1 MPIPPS
7 DSTEDFLEVYQLYDW
22 NKFRL
27 DLLEGNAGEG
37 LSPQEE
43 RCLRAIALDL
53 ERQQIAEKLSIQSST
68 VRDYLRKPYELIK
81 VLFDVEGRMTEKKA
95 RSLILSKY
103 KQSKLNSSTFIQDFA
118 LDHEVENGNSE
129 DAISVNEFVW
139 STLNEIQSF
148 VDKFHELCEIEA
160 YVEAFYLIFE
170 TDGYENSIYKFL
182 SSYGYLNT
190 IISVYE
196 KLAETWNPRKS
207 EKWEYLTMLACL
219 GDAYDRM
226 GDHEKAIDYYLNCLN
241 VAMEIDDVDN
251 IGGSLVNL
259 GLAYYWLGNYEEAID
274 CSRRGLEIAREISNR
289 EFESHA
295 LNNLG
300 LIYSD
305 LKEYHLAIDYYHFSL
320 EVKSNI
326 DDFLDD
332 GGSLINIGNTYREL
346 KRYEQALS
354 YLQRGIE
361 TAHQNHHSQ
370 FEANG
375 WFNLALALE
384 SLTQYSDALSA
395 YEKAQALY
403 QEMEM
408 FDHIEDCEE
417 SICLLREML
426 CCDT

>member
-1 MPIPPS
+1 MLTPSS
-7 DSTEDFLEVYQLYDW
+7 DSTEDFLEVYHLYDW
-22 NKFRL
+22 DKFHL
-27 DLLEGNAGEG
+27 DLLRGNAGEG

-103 KQSKLNSSTFIQDFA
+103 KQSKLNSSTFIQEFA
-118 LDHEVENGNSE
+118 FDHEVENGNLE
-129 DAISVNEFVW
+129 GAISVNELVW
-139 STLNEIQSF
+139 STLNEIQPF

-160 YVEAFYLIFE
+160 YVEAFYVIFE

-196 KLAETWNPRKS
+196 KLSETWNPRKS
-207 EKWEYLTMLACL
+207 EKWEFLTMLACL
-219 GDAYDRM
+219 GDACDRM
-226 GDHEKAIDYYLNCLN
+226 GDHKKAIDYYLNCLN
-241 VAMEIDDVDN
+241 MAIEIDDVDN

-259 GLAYYWLGNYEEAID
+259 GLTYYWLRDYEEAID
-274 CSRRGLEIAREISNR
+274 CSRRGLEVAREIGNR

-305 LKEYHLAIDYYHFSL
+305 LKEYRLAIDYYHFSL
-320 EVKSNI
+320 EVTFNS
-326 DDFLDD
+326 DGFLDD
-332 GGSLINIGNTYREL
+332 GGSLINIGDAYRKLEQ
-346 KRYEQALS
+346 YEQALS

-361 TAHQNHHSQ
+361 TAHQNHHKQ

-408 FDHIEDCEE
+408 FDHLKNSEE
-417 SICLLREML
+417 AICSLREIL
-426 CCDT
+426 DHDT

>member
-1 MPIPPS
+1 MPTPSS
-7 DSTEDFLEVYQLYDW
+7 DSTGDFLEVYHLYDW
-22 NKFRL
+22 DKFHL
-27 DLLEGNAGEG
+27 DLLQGNAGEG

-103 KQSKLNSSTFIQDFA
+103 KQSKLNSSTFIQEFA
-118 LDHEVENGNSE
+118 SDHEIENGNLE
-129 DAISVNEFVW
+129 GAISVNEFVW
-139 STLNEIQSF
+139 STLNEIQPF

-160 YVEAFYLIFE
+160 YVEAFYMIFE
-170 TDGYENSIYKFL
+170 TDGYENSVYKFL

-190 IISVYE
+190 IISIYK
-196 KLAETWNPRKS
+196 KLSEIWNPRKS
-207 EKWEYLTMLACL
+207 EKWEFLTMLACL
-219 GDAYDRM
+219 GYAYDRM
-226 GDHEKAIDYYLNCLN
+226 GDHKKAIDHYHNCLKM
-241 VAMEIDDVDN
+241 AMEIDDVDS

-259 GLAYYWLGNYEEAID
+259 GLAYYWLEEYEEAMD
-274 CSRRGLEIAREISNR
+274 YSRQGLEVAREIGNR
-289 EFESHA
+289 ELESHV

-300 LIYSD
+300 LIYSAF
-305 LKEYHLAIDYYHFSL
+305 EEHRLAIDYYHFSL
-320 EVKSNI
+320 EVTFSI
-326 DDFLDD
+326 DGFLDD

-346 KRYEQALS
+346 EQYEQALS

-361 TAHQNHHSQ
+361 TAHQNHHKQ

-375 WFNLALALE
+375 WFNLALVLK
-384 SLTQYSDALSA
+384 SLNQYSEAISA
-395 YEKAQALY
+395 YEKAQTLY

-408 FDHIEDCEE
+408 FDHMGNCEE
-417 SICLLREML
+417 PICSLREML
-426 CCDT
+426 DCDT